1 MTQTPAFAFVGLVH
15 DLSDKQAAIQDRR
28 LIETV
33 LQRHEAQSLDWRR
46 QGALAA
52 FGTALSALRGAIELV
67 NLLSAGPVSARVG
80 IDVPV
85 DTNDTDAAKAVAKAL
100 AQNARGGEV
109 LVSATARAAVRP
121 APGIA
126 LDVHGPVEVPPAPFP
141 VTAFRAQRAG
151 RPETSACLCFDG
163 FTLDPQRRTLHR
175 DGVEVPLE
183 PLTFDLLTLLATNTD
198 RVVLRDEIF
207 DHLWNGRIVSDT
219 ALSSQVKALRQAL
232 GDSGRAQH
240 SITTV
245 HGRGFRFLRPV
256 TAQDAGAAAQ
266 PPVQSRLTRPLI
278 AVLPFDNLSGD
289 ASGRVFADGIAEDI
303 LTALSKHRW
312 INVIARNPAFAFR
325 NSTDGLDVIARQ
337 LGATH
342 VVTGSLRK
350 AGERVRIQAEAVES
364 RTMQRFRSD
373 SFDLDLAQVFEF
385 QDEICGT
392 IASRLA
398 TDLGV
403 SEQQKARNLPRANR
417 GAWELYHLGMAEF
430 YRFTAE
436 RNRRAQELLRMA
448 IRAEPDFAAPY
459 TRLAYAITLEMVYFE
474 GRVSQAR
481 LDDALDLAL
490 QGLARDDRDPQGHFA
505 LGRVRLA
512 RQEYDLAIDT
522 LEHAINLNPYLA
534 LSHCG
539 LGDSLAYEGRIDESI
554 RHFQRAIDLSPHDPF
569 RWAFHSY
576 RSLAHLFGDDPEG
589 AASAATSAVQ
599 VPNAHYSAHA
609 NLLAALGHIGDR
621 ARIARARGALQRAKP
636 DFTRELARSRLFYL
650 KSRNQLDRYLEGLT
664 RAGIA

>member
-1 MTQTPAFAFVGLVH
+1 MSQSPAIAFVGLVRAP
-15 DLSDKQAAIQDRR
+15 SDEQTAMQDHR
-28 LIETV
+28 LIEAV
-33 LQRHEAQSLDWRR
+33 LHRHDAQSVDWRR
-46 QGALAA
+46 HGAVVTFQAA
-52 FGTALSALRGAIELV
+52 LPALRCALELTG
-67 NLLSAGPVSARVG
+67 LLASASTAFRVG
-80 IDVPV
+80 IDVSV
-85 DTNDTDAAKAVAKAL
+85 DPGDTDAAMAVAEAL
-100 AQNARGGEV
+100 ARHAQIGEV
-109 LVSATARAAVRP
+109 LVSATTRAAVRP

-126 LDVHGPVEVPPAPFP
+126 LDAYGPIEVPPTPFP
-141 VTAFRAQRAG
+141 VTAFRTRRTEAVEA
-151 RPETSACLCFDG
+151 SACLRFDD
-163 FTLDPQRRTLHR
+163 FTLDPQRRILHR
-175 DGVEVPLE
+175 DGAEIPLE
-183 PLTFDLLTLLATNTD
+183 PLTFDLLVLLATNTD
-198 RVVLRDEIF
+198 RVLPRDEIF
-207 DHLWNGRIVSDT
+207 EHLWHGRVVSDT

-240 SITTV
+240 SIATI

-256 TAQDAGAAAQ
+256 TSQTAAVAQS
-266 PPVQSRLTRPLI
+266 PVQPEQARPLI

-312 INVIARNPAFAFR
+312 IGVIARNPAFAFR
-325 NSTDGLDVIARQ
+325 DSADGLNVIASQ

-350 AGERVRIQAEAVES
+350 AGERVRIQAEAVEI
-364 RTMQRFRSD
+364 RTMRRFWSD
-373 SFDLDLAQVFEF
+373 SFDLDLAQIFEF

-392 IASRLA
+392 IAARLA

-403 SEQQKARNLPRANR
+403 SEQQRARNLPRANR

-430 YRFTAE
+430 YRFTADH
-436 RNRRAQELLRMA
+436 NRRAQELLRMA
-448 IRAEPDFAAPY
+448 IRAEPDFAEPY

-474 GRVSQAR
+474 GRVSDAR

-522 LEHAINLNPYLA
+522 LEHALDLNPHLA
-534 LSHCG
+534 LAHCG
-539 LGDSLAYEGRIDESI
+539 LGDSLAYEGRIDDSL
-554 RHFQRAIDLSPHDPF
+554 RHFERAIDLSPHDPF

-576 RSLAHLFGDDPEG
+576 RSLAHLFGDDPE
-589 AASAATSAVQ
+589 AAARAATRAVQ
-599 VPNAHYSAHA
+599 VPNAHYSALA
-609 NLLAALGHIGDR
+609 NQLAALGYIGDR
-621 ARIARARGALQRAKP
+621 TRVAQARNALLRAKP
-636 DFTRELARSRLFYL
+636 GFSIDLARRRLFYL
-650 KSRNQLDRYLEGLT
+650 KSRNQLDCYLEGLA

>member
-1 MTQTPAFAFVGLVH
+1 MSQTPAFAFVGFVH
-15 DLSDKQAAIQDRR
+15 DMSDGRTMPQDRR

-33 LQRHEAQSLDWRR
+33 LQRHEAQSLNWRR

-52 FGTALSALRGAIELV
+52 FGTALSALRCALELV
-67 NLLSAGPVSARVG
+67 NVASVGPAGARVG

-85 DTNDTDAAKAVAKAL
+85 DASDTDAAKAVAEAL
-100 AQNARGGEV
+100 AKKAQGGEV

-126 LDVHGPVEVPPAPFP
+126 LDAHGTLEVPPTPFP
-141 VTAFRAQRAG
+141 VATFLARKAEAV
-151 RPETSACLCFDG
+151 ETSTRLSFDG
-163 FTLDPQRRTLHR
+163 FTLDPQRRTLLR
-175 DGVEVPLE
+175 DGAEIPLE
-183 PLTFDLLTLLATNTD
+183 PLAFDLLLLLATNTN
-198 RVVLRDEIF
+198 RVVPRDEIF
-207 DHLWNGRIVSDT
+207 ERLWKGRVVSDT

-232 GDSGRAQH
+232 GDSGRTQH
-240 SITTV
+240 IITTV

-256 TAQDAGAAAQ
+256 TAQDPQTPQ
-266 PPVQSRLTRPLI
+266 PLLHPEPTRPLI
-278 AVLPFDNLSGD
+278 AVIPFDNLSGD
-289 ASGRVFADGIAEDI
+289 GSGRVFADGIAEDI

-325 NSTDGLDVIARQ
+325 DSPEPLDVIAGQ

-342 VVTGSLRK
+342 ILTGSLRK
-350 AGERVRIQAEAVES
+350 AGERVRIQAEAVEI
-364 RTMQRFRSD
+364 RTMQQFWSD
-373 SFDLDLAQVFEF
+373 SFDLDLAQIFEF

-398 TDLGV
+398 TDLGM
-403 SEQQKARNLPRANR
+403 SEQQKARRQPRANR

-436 RNRRAQELLRMA
+436 RNRRSQELLRMA
-448 IRAEPDFAAPY
+448 IRAEPDFAEPY

-474 GRVSQAR
+474 GKVSQAR

-490 QGLARDDRDPQGHFA
+490 QGLARDDRDPHSHFA

-512 RQEYDLAIDT
+512 RQEYDLAIDA
-522 LEHAINLNPYLA
+522 LEQALDLNPYLA

-554 RHFQRAIDLSPHDPF
+554 QHFQRAIDLSPHDPF

-576 RSLAHLFGDDPEG
+576 RSLAHLFGEDPEA
-589 AASAATSAVQ
+589 AASAAARAVQ

-609 NLLAALGHIGDR
+609 NLLAALGHIDDR
-621 ARIARARGALQRAKP
+621 ARITRTRNALLRAKP
-636 DFTRELARSRLFYL
+636 DFTLELARSRLFYL
-650 KSRNQLDRYLEGLT
+650 KCRDQLDRYIEGLT
-664 RAGIA
+664 RAGIS

>member
-1 MTQTPAFAFVGLVH
+1 MSQTPAFAFVGLDRDPSDGH
-15 DLSDKQAAIQDRR
+15 ATLRDRDL
-28 LIETV
+28 LETV
-33 LQRHEAQSLDWRR
+33 LQRHGAVSVDWRR
-46 QGALAA
+46 EGALAVFA
-52 FGTALSALRGAIELV
+52 TVLPTLRCALELV
-67 NLLSAGPVSARVG
+67 NMLAAPPSGARVG

-85 DTNDTDAAKAVAKAL
+85 DTSDTDTAKAVAQAL
-100 AQNARGGEV
+100 AESAQAGEV

-126 LDVHGPVEVPPAPFP
+126 LDAHGPVEVPPAPFP
-141 VTAFRAQRAG
+141 VAAFRARRTEAAG
-151 RPETSACLCFDG
+151 TSACLCFDG
-163 FTLDPQRRTLHR
+163 FTLDPQRRSLHR
-175 DGVEVPLE
+175 DGTEVPLE
-183 PLTFDLLTLLATNTD
+183 PLAFDLLVLLATNTD
-198 RVVLRDEIF
+198 RVVPRDEIF
-207 DHLWNGRIVSDT
+207 ASLWSGRIVSDT

-240 SITTV
+240 SIATV

-256 TAQDAGAAAQ
+256 TAQGSAVAQ
-266 PPVQSRLTRPLI
+266 PPVQPEPARPLI

-289 ASGRVFADGIAEDI
+289 TSGRVFADGIAEDI

-325 NSTDGLDVIARQ
+325 DSRDGLDVIAGQ

-342 VVTGSLRK
+342 VLTGSLRK
-350 AGERVRIQAEAVES
+350 AGDRGRIRAEAVEIG
-364 RTMQRFRSD
+364 TMRRVWAD
-373 SFDLDLAQVFEF
+373 SFDLDLAQIFEF

-392 IASRLA
+392 IAARLA

-403 SEQQKARNLPRANR
+403 SEQQKARSLPRANR
-417 GAWELYHLGMAEF
+417 GAWELFHLGMAEF
-430 YRFTAE
+430 YRFSAE
-436 RNRRAQELLRMA
+436 SNRRAQDLLRMS
-448 IRAEPDFAAPY
+448 IRAEPDFAEPY

-474 GRVSQAR
+474 GAVSQAR

-512 RQEYDLAIDT
+512 RQEYDLAIDA
-522 LEHAINLNPYLA
+522 LEHALDLNPYLA

-576 RSLAHLFGDDPEG
+576 RALAHLFGTDHEG
-589 AASAATSAVQ
+589 AVRAAARAVQ

-609 NLLAALGHIGDR
+609 NLLAALGHIGDP
-621 ARIARARGALQRAKP
+621 ARIARARSALLRARP
-636 DFTRELARSRLFYL
+636 DFSLDLARSRLFYL
-650 KSRNQLDRYLEGLT
+650 KCRDQIDCYLDGLS

>member
-1 MTQTPAFAFVGLVH
+1 MSQTPAFAFVGLVRDH
-15 DLSDKQAAIQDRR
+15 AGRQAPNDARDI
-28 LIETV
+28 IGTV
-33 LQRHEAQSLDWRR
+33 LHRHGAERVEWRR
-46 QGALAA
+46 GGALAA
-52 FGTALSALRGAIELV
+52 FETALPALRCALELV
-67 NLLSAGPVSARVG
+67 HVPLAGPPGARVG
-80 IDVPV
+80 IDVPI
-85 DTNDTDAAKAVAKAL
+85 DPGDTDAAKAVAETL
-100 AQNARGGEV
+100 AQKAQVGEV

-126 LDVHGPVEVPPAPFP
+126 LDAYGPVEVPPTAIP
-141 VTAFRAQRAG
+141 VATFRARRAEAAPTG
-151 RPETSACLCFDG
+151 ACLRFDG

-175 DGVEVPLE
+175 DCAAIPLE
-183 PLTFDLLTLLATNTD
+183 PLTFDLLVLLATNTD
-198 RVVLRDEIF
+198 RVVPRDEILER
-207 DHLWNGRIVSDT
+207 LWHGRIVSDS

-240 SITTV
+240 SIATV

-256 TAQDAGAAAQ
+256 SSHPAAAA
-266 PPVQSRLTRPLI
+266 PPPGRPAPTRPVI
-278 AVLPFDNLSGD
+278 AVLPLENLSGD

-303 LTALSKHRW
+303 LNALSKHRW
-312 INVIARNPAFAFR
+312 IGVIARNPAFAFR
-325 NSTDGLDVIARQ
+325 NAPDGIDGIAGQ

-342 VVTGSLRK
+342 ILTGSLRK
-350 AGERVRIQAEAVES
+350 AGERVRIQAEAVEI
-364 RTMQRFRSD
+364 RTMRRFWSD
-373 SFDLDLAQVFEF
+373 SFDIDLAQIFAF

-403 SEQQKARNLPRANR
+403 SEQQKARSVPRANR

-436 RNRRAQELLRMA
+436 HNRRAQDFLRMA
-448 IRAEPDFAAPY
+448 IRADPDFAEPY

-474 GRVSQAR
+474 GKVSGAR

-512 RQEYDLAIDT
+512 RQEYDLAIDA
-522 LEHAINLNPYLA
+522 LRHALDLNPHLA
-534 LSHCG
+534 LAHCG
-539 LGDSLAYEGRIDESI
+539 LGDSLAYEGRIEESI
-554 RHFQRAIDLSPHDPF
+554 RHFERAIALSPHDPF

-576 RSLAHLFGDDPEG
+576 RSLAHLFGDDPK
-589 AASAATSAVQ
+589 AATVAAARAVQ

-621 ARIARARGALQRAKP
+621 ARIARARNALLRAKP
-636 DFTRELARSRLFYL
+636 GFTLDLARSRLFYL
-650 KSRNQLDRYLEGLT
+650 KSRDQLDRYLEGLA

>member
-1 MTQTPAFAFVGLVH
+1 MSQTPAFAFVGLVRAP
-15 DLSDKQAAIQDRR
+15 SDGHATLQDRD
-28 LIETV
+28 LLETV
-33 LQRHEAQSLDWRR
+33 LQRHGAVSVDWGR
-46 QGALAA
+46 QGALAVFA
-52 FGTALSALRGAIELV
+52 TALPTLRCALELV
-67 NLLSAGPVSARVG
+67 NMHAAPPSGARVG

-85 DTNDTDAAKAVAKAL
+85 DTSDTDAAKAVAQAL
-100 AQNARGGEV
+100 AQKARVGEV

-126 LDVHGPVEVPPAPFP
+126 LDTHGPVEVPPAPFP
-141 VTAFRAQRAG
+141 VTAFRARRAEAAG
-151 RPETSACLCFDG
+151 TSARLCFDDYA
-163 FTLDPQRRTLHR
+163 LDPQRRTLHR
-175 DGVEVPLE
+175 GSAEVPLE

-198 RVVLRDEIF
+198 RVVPRDEIF
-207 DHLWNGRIVSDT
+207 EHLWHGRIVSDT

-240 SITTV
+240 SIATV

-256 TAQDAGAAAQ
+256 TPQVAAVAQ
-266 PPVQSRLTRPLI
+266 PAVQPEQARPLI

-289 ASGRVFADGIAEDI
+289 ASGRVFADGVAEDI

-312 INVIARNPAFAFR
+312 IGVIARNPAFAFR
-325 NSTDGLDVIARQ
+325 GSADGLDVIAGQ

-350 AGERVRIQAEAVES
+350 AGERVRVQAEAVEI
-364 RTMQRFRSD
+364 RTMRRFWSD
-373 SFDLDLAQVFEF
+373 SFDLDLAQIFEF

-392 IASRLA
+392 IAARLA

-403 SEQQKARNLPRANR
+403 SEQQKARSLPRANR

-430 YRFTAE
+430 YRFTADH
-436 RNRRAQELLRMA
+436 NRRAQELLRMA
-448 IRAEPDFAAPY
+448 IRAEPDFAEPY

-512 RQEYDLAIDT
+512 RQEYDLAIDA
-522 LEHAINLNPYLA
+522 LEHALDLNPHLA
-534 LSHCG
+534 LAHCG
-539 LGDSLAYEGRIDESI
+539 LGDSLAYEGRIDDSI
-554 RHFQRAIDLSPHDPF
+554 RHFKRAIDLSPHDPF

-576 RSLAHLFGDDPEG
+576 RSLAHLFGDDPQ
-589 AASAATSAVQ
+589 AAARAAARAVQ

-609 NLLAALGHIGDR
+609 NQLAALGYIGDR
-621 ARIARARGALQRAKP
+621 TRVAQARNALLRAKP
-636 DFTRELARSRLFYL
+636 GFSLDLARRHLFYL
-650 KSRNQLDRYLEGLT
+650 KRRNQLDRYLEGLT
-664 RAGIA
+664 RGGIA